1 MVKEPFVIEVDGELP
16 NLSKGE
22 NFEFNKT
29 NFWAETASDQSGM
42 LEEISHKLDIIISL
56 LKEKENGKA

>member
-1 MVKEPFVIEVDGELP
+1 MVNEPFVIEVDGELP

-29 NFWAETASDQSGM
+29 NFWSETDKIGM
-42 LEEISHKLDIIISL
+42 LEEIIHKLDTIIGL
-56 LKEKENGKA
+56 LKENGKA

>member
-1 MVKEPFVIEVDGELP
+1 MVNEPFVIEVDGELP

-29 NFWAETASDQSGM
+29 NFWSETDKNGM
-42 LEEISHKLDIIISL
+42 LEEIIHKLDTIIGL
-56 LKEKENGKA
+56 LKENGKA

>member
-1 MVKEPFVIEVDGELP
+1 MVNEPFVIEVDGELP

-29 NFWAETASDQSGM
+29 NFWSETDKNGM
-42 LEEISHKLDIIISL
+42 LEEISHKLDTIIGML
-56 LKEKENGKA
+56 KENGKA

>member
-1 MVKEPFVIEVDGELP
+1 MVNEPFVIEVDGELP

-29 NFWAETASDQSGM
+29 NFWSETDKNGM
-42 LEEISHKLDIIISL
+42 LEEIIHKLDIIIGL
-56 LKEKENGKA
+56 LKENGKA

>member
-1 MVKEPFVIEVDGELP
+1 MVNEPFVIEVDGELP

-29 NFWAETASDQSGM
+29 NFWSETGKNGM
-42 LEEISHKLDIIISL
+42 LEEIIHKLDTIIGL
-56 LKEKENGKA
+56 LKENGKA